1 MQEHCQGSDAAVF
14 TLDTTASYK
23 AVVGYFAFHGKQ
35 RKSIFEENEK
45 RERER
50 KQGSVLVCRVA
61 TIVVVTASIG
71 VPPDR
76 SVAVFC

>member
-35 RKSIFEENEK
+35 RKSIFEENE

-50 KQGSVLVCRVA
+50 ERQ
-61 TIVVVTASIG
+61 
-71 VPPDR
+71 PDR
-76 SVAVFC
+76 ERERGNKEVC